1 MTISFTEYNY
11 KCKKLYQCL
20 SPLFKVVSS
29 NPVHGEVY
37 SIQHHVIVIKF
48 QWLAAGR
55 RFSPGTPVSSTN
67 KTDSFD
73 ITEILLKVA
82 LNTINHKPNQ
92 KSWMQNILLNK
103 LKLKG
108 KNNLCIQREI
118 TRTKIGTCWKLD
130 FFISYTKIHLKFRID
145 TKNTN
150 LIQDNPRMI
159 DTLCKQLIKIK
170 FIV

>member
-1 MTISFTEYNY
+1 
-11 KCKKLYQCL
+11 
-20 SPLFKVVSS
+20 
-29 NPVHGEVY
+29 
-37 SIQHHVIVIKF
+37 
-48 QWLAAGR
+48 
-55 RFSPGTPVSSTN
+55 
-67 KTDSFD
+67 
-73 ITEILLKVA
+73 LLKVA

-118 TRTKIGTCWKLD
+118 TRTKIRTCWKLD